1 MGSFPWGFIMEI
13 QPYIHVSHRTMGD
26 PYIAQS
32 EYTRIVNEPLPVKQT
47 HKTGLGRLQEGKS
60 ATPNAVHI

>member
-1 MGSFPWGFIMEI
+1 MGSSPWRFIMEI

-32 EYTRIVNEPLPVKQT
+32 EYTWIVNEPLPVKQT
-47 HKTGLGRLQEGKS
+47 HKTK
-60 ATPNAVHI
+60 VD